1 MSDELMKRQDYAIQ
15 IVCYARSFF
24 GTVQYCQV
32 QDVAEDEEVDQ
43 EDEVFRMKKSVLL
56 NVGPGRTWIRIR
68 SGTSGSQRKIGD
80 DLIHIAS
87 SSERK
92 LITLEKNAEGRWSK
106 EGEPRGSNTD
116 DRRQKDGAVDTV

>member
-24 GTVQYCQV
+24 ETVQYCQV
-32 QDVAEDEEVDQ
+32 QDVEDEEISSAQ
-43 EDEVFRMKKSVLL
+43 RAPS
-56 NVGPGRTWIRIR
+56 RTWIRNR

-80 DLIHIAS
+80 DFIHIAN

-116 DRRQKDGAVDTV
+116 DRGQKDGAVDTV